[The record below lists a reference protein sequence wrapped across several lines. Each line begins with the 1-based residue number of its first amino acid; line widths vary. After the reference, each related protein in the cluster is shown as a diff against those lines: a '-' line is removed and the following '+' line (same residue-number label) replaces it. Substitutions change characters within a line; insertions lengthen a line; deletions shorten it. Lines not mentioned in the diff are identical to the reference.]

1 MGSVRH
7 LHAIYGIALRQSTV
21 GLERLLVCLLRG
33 LEALGLMVE
42 GPEDNKALRY
52 LGHVRRILYR
62 PGTVDLQGIPVS
74 LFQVLRNRSVGMIRG
89 CERTLRHR
97 QMSARKWLFLPAFLS
112 CKQSGRTGRDRKT
125 HQGGH
130 VTDIL
135 AVSMGFVHHLHLPPV
150 RGASPAIKWKRDTLL
165 QNR

>member
-1 MGSVRH
+1 
-7 LHAIYGIALRQSTV
+7 
-21 GLERLLVCLLRG
+21 
-33 LEALGLMVE
+33 MVE
-42 GPEDNKALRY
+42 GPEDNKVLRY

-62 PGTVDLQGIPVS
+62 LGAVDLQSIPVS

-97 QMSARKWLFLPAFLS
+97 QMGARKWLFLSAFLS
-112 CKQSGRTGRDRKT
+112 CRQSRRTGRDRKT

-135 AVSMGFVHHLHLPPV
+135 AVSMGFVHRLPPV
-150 RGASPAIKWKRDTLL
+150 RGVSPAIKWKRYILL
-165 QNR
+165 RDRQAVIITFK